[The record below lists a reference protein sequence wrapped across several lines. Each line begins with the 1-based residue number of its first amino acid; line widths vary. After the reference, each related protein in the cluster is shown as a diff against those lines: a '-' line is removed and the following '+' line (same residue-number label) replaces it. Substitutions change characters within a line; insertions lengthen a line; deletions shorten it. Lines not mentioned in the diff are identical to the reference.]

1 MLKNWLAVLLLFLSL
16 AVHAQVVVKGR
27 VVNQKESPVY
37 NVRIEEQ
44 STRNFTVSNANGEFT
59 LFVVS
64 PDNPLLF
71 SRDGFDTLKLKV
83 EPNKYTVIFLT
94 PEGGSNQY
102 NMGFDAGYLDFKNK
116 LPNKNLENMPY
127 FGGEAD
133 INRVLQ
139 MLPGVEHGSEGF
151 SNLYVRGGDVD
162 QNLMLYNG
170 TPVYNYNHLFGISS
184 TFHHK
189 SIDKTGFYRGI
200 NPSSLGGRLSS
211 VISLESKK
219 NAEYSGV
226 HGEFE
231 MTPLNAG
238 IYFESIKKDKSYF
251 TLSAR
256 RSWIDLLLP
265 IEVRENSFNANF
277 YDVQLN
283 FGFTTKKNDK
293 IDVSFLNTRD
303 NYMLAALTSDTVNSS
318 LFKITRRWYNILGSV
333 KHTKEVNSR
342 LTARNSVHISHYHSL
357 LGLSEQILANRV
369 SLPDP
374 YSELNQTRGIYDL
387 MLWSDWD
394 YEMDNTNHVNFGV
407 QAINRLFLPSKITD
421 LAQNFPG
428 TPDYEELRGTTSYT
442 ASFEVSAYGENVRRL
457 SDKDELIYGLRLTGY
472 SYRGYLT
479 GGIQPRIHYT
489 KQLENNDVFKV
500 AYNRQNQFVDQLNI
514 TDAGIADLIWVPITQ
529 NTGPQNA
536 NIIEAGYER
545 KLGEIY
551 SFSANAFFKTF
562 GNISQVSNTGDITDE
577 GEWDAAMVMGTGNAY
592 GLELLLQK
600 NEGDFTGWI
609 SYSFGRSTR
618 NFPELFAE
626 DFLFTQDRTHM
637 IKLYANLIT
646 LDNWN
651 YGINYLIGSGS
662 LYTLPIGKFRDIA
675 GNLQLEYNTLNNYR
689 SPMYQRLD
697 ISVIRIRDIIGAE
710 QQWKFYLYNALGNR
724 NPLNINALFE
734 DSSLTELQIN
744 RNYIAFIPGVAY
756 IVRF

>member
-1 MLKNWLAVLLLFLSL
+1 MLKNWIAVLVIVIPSI
-16 AVHAQVVVKGR
+16 VQAQLVVEGT
-27 VVNQKESPVY
+27 VVNQKELPIY
-37 NVRIEEQ
+37 NVRIAEQ
-44 STRNFTVSNANGEFT
+44 STKNFTVSEADGTFT
-59 LFVVS
+59 LFILS
-64 PDNPLLF
+64 PEHPLTF
-71 SRDGFDTLKLKV
+71 THPDYDTLNLKIQ
-83 EPNKYTVIFLT
+83 PNKPTVVFLT
-94 PEGGSNQY
+94 PSINSNEY
-102 NMGFDAGYLDFKNK
+102 NLGYDVGYLDFNNK

-219 NAEYSGV
+219 NSEYSGV

-256 RSWIDLLLP
+256 RSWIDLMLP
-265 IEVRENSFNANF
+265 VEVRENSFNANF

-283 FGFTTKKNDK
+283 FGFTLENKDK

-303 NYMLAALTSDTVNSS
+303 NYMLAGLASDTVNSS
-318 LFKITRRWYNILGSV
+318 LLKISRRWYNILGSV
-333 KHTKEVNSR
+333 KHTRTLNSR
-342 LTARNSVHISHYHSL
+342 LTASNSLHMSHYHSL
-357 LGLSEQILANRV
+357 LGVSEQILANRV

-374 YSELNQTRGIYDL
+374 YSEVNRTRGIYDI
-387 MLWSDWD
+387 MLWSHWD
-394 YEMDNTNHVNFGV
+394 FKMDNTNHLNFGL
-407 QAINRLFLPSKITD
+407 QAINRLFLPSRISD
-421 LAQNFPG
+421 LARDFPG
-428 TPDYEELRGTTSYT
+428 TPDYEEIRGTESYT
-442 ASFEVSAYGENVRRL
+442 PSFEINAYAENTKNI
-457 SDKDELIYGLRLTGY
+457 SDKDQLIYGLRLTGY
-472 SYRGYLT
+472 TYDGYFT

-489 KQLENNDVFKV
+489 KQLDNKDVFKV

-514 TDAGIADLIWVPITQ
+514 TDVGIADLIWVPVTE

-536 NIIEAGYER
+536 NIVEAGYER
-545 KLGEIY
+545 KLGNMY
-551 SFSANAFFKTF
+551 SFSANAFFKSF
-562 GNISQVSNTGDITDE
+562 GNISQVSNTGDITDDGTWE
-577 GEWDAAMVMGTGNAY
+577 AASVSGTGNAY
-592 GLELLLQK
+592 GLELLFQK

-609 SYSFGRSTR
+609 SYSVGRSTR
-618 NFPELFAE
+618 NFPDLFAE

-637 IKLYANLIT
+637 VKLYANLIS
-646 LDNWN
+646 LGDWN

-662 LYTLPIGKFRDIA
+662 LYSLPIGKFRDIS

-697 ISVIRIRDIIGAE
+697 ISVIRIKDLIGAE

-734 DSSLTELQIN
+734 DASFTELQIN
-744 RNYIAFIPGVAY
+744 RNYIAFVPGIAY
-756 IVRF
+756 ILRF